1 MVDYYKKYKKYHSR
15 YKNIKLSAGSGL
27 GNVNIVYQLTL
38 NELLLN
44 NNIPE
49 VCGIINEP
57 NLLIIDSIGDW
68 EIEEDSLRG
77 VCKYS
82 RYSKYI
88 WHTHPISTKFYPSPE
103 DIRKV
108 INNDVITDSYIF
120 TPFGYWIIKYNA
132 GQIVVTD
139 IIMGNIDKIANK
151 CFYFAT
157 NTAYNLGHTDEVAN
171 HMMLKNNKYKKLS
184 CNVNKYILKLQL
196 EIPHLDINFIMSII
210 PTTDKS
216 DDDNKIIK
224 LVDITV

>member
-1 MVDYYKKYKKYHSR
+1 MKRLIMS
-15 YKNIKLSAGSGL
+15 LFAGAL
-27 GNVNIVYQLTL
+27 
-38 NELLLN
+38 
-44 NNIPE
+44 
-49 VCGIINEP
+49 
-57 NLLIIDSIGDW
+57 
-68 EIEEDSLRG
+68 
-77 VCKYS
+77 
-82 RYSKYI
+82 
-88 WHTHPISTKFYPSPE
+88 
-103 DIRKV
+103 
-108 INNDVITDSYIF
+108 IF
-120 TPFGYWIIKYNA
+120 TSCSTEQKNPLLAEWDTPFETPPFDKITTEHYLPAFEKAIKVHN
-132 GQIVVTD
+132 
-139 IIMGNIDKIANK
+139 NEIDKIANK